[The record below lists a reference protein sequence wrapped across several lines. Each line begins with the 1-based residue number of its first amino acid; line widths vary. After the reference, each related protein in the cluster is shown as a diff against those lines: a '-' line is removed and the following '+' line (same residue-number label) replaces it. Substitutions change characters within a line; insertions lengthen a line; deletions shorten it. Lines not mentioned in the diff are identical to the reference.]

1 MAKVYSLHM
10 VALKAGASG
19 PEFERFFH
27 EGIEPGP
34 TPQGLRMRLL
44 KGDRGDRE
52 GKYLVMFEVDS
63 VERRDELF
71 PEAGPAARQM
81 SGEVMQWMGGAGPS
95 LARWGEFATPFDTI
109 YTDYREV

>member
-19 PEFERFFH
+19 AEFERFFH
-27 EGIEPGP
+27 EELEPGP
-34 TPQGLRMRLL
+34 TPDGLRLRLL

-52 GKYLVMFEVDS
+52 GRYLVMFEVES
-63 VERRDELF
+63 VERRDQLF
-71 PEAGPAARQM
+71 PEAGPAARQA
-81 SGEVMQWMGGAGPS
+81 SGEVMQWMGGAGPT
-95 LARWGEFATPFDTI
+95 LAKWGEFATPFDTI